1 MNSNKNSK
9 SENSDELNHPLFTNF
24 TFWFRINET
33 STLNPYKN
41 SINFIDYENQV
52 KKLSTFSTIEDFWKI
67 FQHLKKPEELNIG
80 IEIDLFKN
88 EIKPVWE
95 EEVNKN
101 GGKIAL
107 KLNKNY
113 TSIIWEELIFAFIGG
128 NFPENIKNEINGILI
143 SSKKEFNVLQIWFRE
158 YNFKIIKEIQYFI
171 KNLLQ
176 IPKEIKLNA
185 VKFFKSNNNYNNNY
199 NVNNKNYNKHY

>member
-1 MNSNKNSK
+1 MNSNQNSK
-9 SENSDELNHPLFTNF
+9 SVNSDESTHPLFTNF
-24 TFWFRINET
+24 AFWFRINDT
-33 STLNPYKN
+33 SLLNPYKN
-41 SINFIDYENQV
+41 VITYTDYENQV
-52 KKLSTFSTIEDFWKI
+52 KKISSFSTIEDFWKI

-95 EEVNKN
+95 EEDNKN

-107 KLNKNY
+107 KLNKDF

-128 NFPENIKNEINGILI
+128 NLPDNIKNEINGILI
-143 SSKKEFNVLQIWFRE
+143 SSKKEFNVLQIWFKD
-158 YNFKIIKEIQYFI
+158 YNFKIIKEIQFYI

>member
-9 SENSDELNHPLFTNF
+9 SENSNELNHPLFTNF

-128 NFPENIKNEINGILI
+128 NFPDNIKNEINGILI

>member
-128 NFPENIKNEINGILI
+128 NFPDNIKNEINGILI

>member
-9 SENSDELNHPLFTNF
+9 SENSNELNHPLFTNF

-67 FQHLKKPEELNIG
+67 FQHLKKPDELNIG

-128 NFPENIKNEINGILI
+128 NFPDNIKNEINGILI

>member
-9 SENSDELNHPLFTNF
+9 SENSNELNHPLFTNF

-107 KLNKNY
+107 KLNKNF

-128 NFPENIKNEINGILI
+128 NFPDNIKNEINGILI
-143 SSKKEFNVLQIWFRE
+143 SSKKEFNVLQIWFRD

-185 VKFFKSNNNYNNNY
+185 VKFFKSNNYNNNY
-199 NVNNKNYNKHY
+199 NVNNKNYLNKHY

>member
-9 SENSDELNHPLFTNF
+9 SENSNELNHPLFTNF

-67 FQHLKKPEELNIG
+67 FQHLKKPDELNIG

-107 KLNKNY
+107 KLNKNF

-128 NFPENIKNEINGILI
+128 NFPDNIKNEINGILI
-143 SSKKEFNVLQIWFRE
+143 SSKKEFNVLQIWFRD

-185 VKFFKSNNNYNNNY
+185 VKFFKSNNYNNNY
-199 NVNNKNYNKHY
+199 NVNNKNYLNKHY

>member
-9 SENSDELNHPLFTNF
+9 SENSNELNHTLFTNF

-128 NFPENIKNEINGILI
+128 NLPDNIKNEINGILI

>member
-9 SENSDELNHPLFTNF
+9 SENSNELNHPLFTNF

-67 FQHLKKPEELNIG
+67 FQHLKKPEELNTG

-107 KLNKNY
+107 KLNKNF

-128 NFPENIKNEINGILI
+128 NFPDNIKNEINGILI

>member
-107 KLNKNY
+107 KLNKNF

-128 NFPENIKNEINGILI
+128 NFPDNIKNEINGILI

>member
-9 SENSDELNHPLFTNF
+9 SENSNELNHPLFTNF

-128 NFPENIKNEINGILI
+128 NFPDNIKNEINGILI
-143 SSKKEFNVLQIWFRE
+143 SSKKEFNVLQIWFKE

>member
-9 SENSDELNHPLFTNF
+9 SENSNELNHPLFTNF

-128 NFPENIKNEINGILI
+128 NFPDNIKNEINGILI
-143 SSKKEFNVLQIWFRE
+143 SSKKEFNVLQIWFRD

-185 VKFFKSNNNYNNNY
+185 VKFFKSNNYNNNY
-199 NVNNKNYNKHY
+199 NVNNKNYLNKHY

>member
-67 FQHLKKPEELNIG
+67 FQHLKKPDELNIG

-107 KLNKNY
+107 KLNKNF

-128 NFPENIKNEINGILI
+128 NFPDNIKNEINGILI

>member
-9 SENSDELNHPLFTNF
+9 SENSNELNHPLFTNF

-128 NFPENIKNEINGILI
+128 NFPNNIKNEINGILI

>member
-9 SENSDELNHPLFTNF
+9 SENSNELNHPLFTNF

-67 FQHLKKPEELNIG
+67 FQHLKKPEELNTG

-128 NFPENIKNEINGILI
+128 NFPDNIKNEINGILI
-143 SSKKEFNVLQIWFRE
+143 SSKKEFNVLQIWFKD
-158 YNFKIIKEIQYFI
+158 YNFKIIKEIQFYI

-185 VKFFKSNNNYNNNY
+185 VKFFKNNNFNNNYNA
-199 NVNNKNYNKHY
+199 NNKNYLNKHY

>member
-9 SENSDELNHPLFTNF
+9 SENSNELNHPLFTNF

-128 NFPENIKNEINGILI
+128 NFPDNIKNEINGILI

-199 NVNNKNYNKHY
+199 NVNNINYNKHY

>member
-9 SENSDELNHPLFTNF
+9 SENSNELNHPLFTNF

-67 FQHLKKPEELNIG
+67 FQHLKKPEELNTG

-128 NFPENIKNEINGILI
+128 NFPDNIKNEINGILI

>member
-1 MNSNKNSK
+1 MNSNQNSK
-9 SENSDELNHPLFTNF
+9 SVNSDESTHPLFTNF
-24 TFWFRINET
+24 TFWFRINDT
-33 STLNPYKN
+33 SLLNPYKN
-41 SINFIDYENQV
+41 VITYTDYENQV
-52 KKLSTFSTIEDFWKI
+52 KKISSFSTIEDFWKI

-128 NFPENIKNEINGILI
+128 NLPDNIKNEINGILI
-143 SSKKEFNVLQIWFRE
+143 SSKKEFNVLQIWFKD
-158 YNFKIIKEIQYFI
+158 YNFKIIKEIQFYI

-185 VKFFKSNNNYNNNY
+185 VKFFKNNNFNNNYNA
-199 NVNNKNYNKHY
+199 NNKNYLNKHY

>member
-9 SENSDELNHPLFTNF
+9 SENSNELNHPLFTNF

-67 FQHLKKPEELNIG
+67 FQHLKKPDELNIG

-107 KLNKNY
+107 KLNKNF

-128 NFPENIKNEINGILI
+128 NFPDNIKNEINGILI
-143 SSKKEFNVLQIWFRE
+143 SSKKEFNVLQIWFRD

-199 NVNNKNYNKHY
+199 NVNNINYNKHY

>member
-9 SENSDELNHPLFTNF
+9 SENSDESNHPLFTNF

-33 STLNPYKN
+33 SILNPYKN
-41 SINFIDYENQV
+41 SLNVTDYENQV

-67 FQHLKKPEELNIG
+67 FQHLKKPDELNIG

-107 KLNKNY
+107 KLNKNF

-128 NFPENIKNEINGILI
+128 NFPDNIKNEINGILI
-143 SSKKEFNVLQIWFRE
+143 SSKKEFNVLQIWFRD

-185 VKFFKSNNNYNNNY
+185 VKFFKSNNYNNNY
-199 NVNNKNYNKHY
+199 NVNNKNYLNKHY